1 MSLVYT
7 STLNRDDNLKLQG
20 DINRTKQQTAQPSVN
35 QHSEW
40 LQDNGWMLP
49 FDLLQQGCRA
59 ERITHCAQE

>member
-7 STLNRDDNLKLQG
+7 RISKTDDNLKLQG
-20 DINRTKQQTAQPSVN
+20 NINKTNQQTAQPSVN

-40 LQDNGWMLP
+40 LQDNGRMLP
-49 FDLLQQGCRA
+49 FDLLQQGCRL